1 MKAKEVTF
9 YGFFALAMV
18 LLGRYE
24 LRTDDSGM
32 VAFFILLIAF
42 TSLHPSLVAP
52 ATTIVMV
59 PFRLVCA
66 RCRDVSR

>member
-42 TSLHPSLVAP
+42 TLAWLHPQQ
-52 ATTIVMV
+52 
-59 PFRLVCA
+59 RLL
-66 RCRDVSR
+66 